1 MSESTPSASL
11 KRQKPL
17 LRHPTE
23 LRTLGFTSLFYG
35 CLLTLWWYDTA
46 LFSAG
51 LPGWVVFA
59 VLYGCLLMLSAMMAV
74 ITHNAL
80 HVPVF
85 HSMALQK
92 LFQLLLTAAYGQPC
106 SIYQPAHNRS
116 HHRHTGTRQDL
127 MRPTKLQ
134 YRRNWLNIALA
145 KEHSPGPTSG
155 LKLAWNFYRAQWRV
169 RRELVYTF
177 FFELASLVV
186 LMVAVFLISP
196 RKSILYVYGA
206 QTMGQAFINSINFLQ
221 HDGCEIDPAHD
232 GFNHARNFTGWFFNY
247 IFLNNGYH
255 TIHHMKPGL
264 HWSVLPAHHQRSVA
278 PHIHPNL
285 EVPCFRKHL
294 WKTMWTREDYLGRP
308 ITPGDSSRDWSLLDE
323 AIQFDTPV
331 VYETDAPAE
340 SKPHAE

>member
-1 MSESTPSASL
+1 MARRSSA
-11 KRQKPL
+11 
-17 LRHPTE
+17 E
-23 LRTLGFTSLFYG
+23 GFT
-35 CLLTLWWYDTA
+35 TA
-46 LFSAG
+46 GTDGVNSKSAKFSAEKKEG
-51 LPGWVVFA
+51 KLSWTAVFGVGPWKKRYPFPGVGSVRGGQLP
-59 VLYGCLLMLSAMMAV
+59 
-74 ITHNAL
+74 T
-80 HVPVF
+80 
-85 HSMALQK
+85 
-92 LFQLLLTAAYGQPC
+92 
-106 SIYQPAHNRS
+106 
-116 HHRHTGTRQDL
+116 
-127 MRPTKLQ
+127 
-134 YRRNWLNIALA
+134 
-145 KEHSPGPTSG
+145 SPRERSG